1 MRNHL
6 IYSLLMFP
14 SLVITFLA
22 FLMRIFNLSTPKG
35 LVFDEIYYVDGARD
49 YLKYGVEVTKGAPEF
64 VVHPPVGKWLIAAGI
79 KLFGNH
85 EFGWRIAVAIAGTLT
100 VFLTARVAKR
110 IFHENHW
117 ATLAA
122 LLMALDG
129 LNLVMSRT
137 ALLDIFLTLFILLAV
152 NAWLKGEYLRFSI
165 YLGLAMGSKWSALY
179 FVAVFL
185 ILEFAI
191 NRNLIRA
198 IKIGATSGLV
208 YAATWFGWFASSLGW
223 DRDAKSNPIFSL
235 IYYHKEMLGFHTGLT
250 EKHSYQANPW
260 SWIIMGRP
268 TSFFYQS
275 PSGCGTKSC
284 AQEVLAIG
292 TPILW
297 WLGAIALVFLIG
309 VNLHNFAMRELDMA
323 SLIPFLGILA
333 GYIPWFFFQKR
344 TVFTFYAIAFE
355 PFLILA
361 IVLLAK
367 LAYEYDVR
375 FKYAIGLAVAI
386 IALNFIYF
394 YPIFTGALTTY
405 DAWYARMWWS
415 SWI

>member
-1 MRNHL
+1 M
-6 IYSLLMFP
+6 
-14 SLVITFLA
+14 VITFLA
-22 FLMRIFNLSTPKG
+22 FLLRIFHLSTPKG

-64 VVHPPVGKWLIAAGI
+64 IVHPPVVKWLIAAGI

-85 EFGWRIAVAIAGTLT
+85 EFGWRIAVAVAGTLT
-100 VFLTARVAKR
+100 VYLTARIAQR
-110 IFHENHW
+110 IFHENKW

-122 LLMALDG
+122 FLMTLDG

-137 ALLDIFLTLFILLAV
+137 ALLDIFLTLFILLSV
-152 NAWLKGEYLRFSI
+152 NAWLKGKYLRFAI

-179 FVAVFL
+179 FVAAFL
-185 ILEFAI
+185 IVELLI
-191 NRNLIRA
+191 NRNLIRT
-198 IKIGATSGLV
+198 IRIGITSLGIYVL
-208 YAATWFGWFASSLGW
+208 TWLGWFSSTLGW
-223 DRDAKSNPIFSL
+223 DRNSKSNPFSSL

-250 EKHSYQANPW
+250 ENHSYQANPW

-268 TSFFYQS
+268 TSFFYES
-275 PSGCGTKSC
+275 PKGCGTKSC
-284 AQEVLAIG
+284 AQEVLALG

-297 WLGAIALVFLIG
+297 WLGAIALLFLIG
-309 VNLHNFAMRELDMA
+309 VNLHNFAMRDFDMA
-323 SLIPFLGILA
+323 SLIPFLGIIA
-333 GYIPWFFFQKR
+333 GYLPWFFFQKR

-355 PFLILA
+355 PFIILA

-367 LAYEYDVR
+367 LAYEYDERMRYVI
-375 FKYAIGLAVAI
+375 ALAVIAI
-386 IALNFIYF
+386 AINFIYF
-394 YPIFTGALTTY
+394 YPIFTGTITTY

>member
-1 MRNHL
+1 
-6 IYSLLMFP
+6 MFP
-14 SLVITFLA
+14 ALVISFLA
-22 FLMRIFNLSTPKG
+22 FLLRIFNLSKPKG

-49 YLKYGVEVTKGAPEF
+49 YLKFSVEVTKGAPEF
-64 VVHPPVGKWLIAAGI
+64 IVHPPVGKWLIAIGI

-85 EFGWRIAVAIAGTLT
+85 EFGWRIAVAVAGTLT
-100 VFLTARVAKR
+100 VYLTARIAQR
-110 IFHENHW
+110 IFHENKW

-137 ALLDIFLTLFILLAV
+137 ALLDIFLTLFVLLAV
-152 NAWLKGEYLRFSI
+152 NAWLKGKYLNFAI
-165 YLGLAMGSKWSALY
+165 YLGLAMGSKWSAIY
-179 FVAVFL
+179 FVVVLL
-185 ILEFAI
+185 ILELI
-191 NRNLIRA
+191 VNRNLIRV
-198 IKIGATSGLV
+198 IKVGITSGAI
-208 YAATWFGWFASSLGW
+208 YIISWFGWFSSSLGW
-223 DRDAKSNPIFSL
+223 DRESKSNPLSSL

-260 SWIIMGRP
+260 SWLVMGRP
-268 TSFFYQS
+268 TSFFYES
-275 PSGCGTKSC
+275 PKGCGTKNC

-297 WLGAIALVFLIG
+297 WLGAIAIVFLIG
-309 VNLHNFAMRELDMA
+309 VNLHNLAMREFDLA

-333 GYIPWFFFQKR
+333 GYLPWFFFQKR
-344 TVFTFYAIAFE
+344 TVFTFYAVVFA

-367 LAYEYDVR
+367 LAYEYDEKL
-375 FKYAIGLAVAI
+375 KYVITIVVIA
-386 IALNFIYF
+386 IALNFLYF
-394 YPIFTGALTTY
+394 YPVFTGAITTY

>member
-100 VFLTARVAKR
+100 VFLTARIAKR

-191 NRNLIRA
+191 NRNLIRT

-208 YAATWFGWFASSLGW
+208 YIVTWFGWFASSLGW
-223 DRDAKSNPIFSL
+223 DRNAKSNPIFSL

-275 PSGCGTKSC
+275 PNGCGTKSC

-309 VNLHNFAMRELDMA
+309 VNLHNFAMRELDIA

-367 LAYEYDVR
+367 LAYEYDER

-386 IALNFIYF
+386 IALNFLYF

>member
-100 VFLTARVAKR
+100 VFLTARIAKR

-191 NRNLIRA
+191 NRNLIRT
-198 IKIGATSGLV
+198 IKIGATSGIV
-208 YAATWFGWFASSLGW
+208 YIVTWFGWFASSLGW
-223 DRDAKSNPIFSL
+223 DRNAKSNPIFSL

-275 PSGCGTKSC
+275 PNGCGTKSC

-309 VNLHNFAMRELDMA
+309 VNLHNFAMRELDIA

-367 LAYEYDVR
+367 LAYEYDKR

-386 IALNFIYF
+386 IALNFLYF

>member
-1 MRNHL
+1 M
-6 IYSLLMFP
+6 
-14 SLVITFLA
+14 LA
-22 FLMRIFNLSTPKG
+22 FLLRIFNLSTPKG

-49 YLKYGVEVTKGAPEF
+49 YLKQGVEVTNGAAEF

-85 EFGWRIAVAIAGTLT
+85 EFGWRIAAAIAGTLT
-100 VFLTARVAKR
+100 VYLTARIAKR

-117 ATLAA
+117 AILAA

-137 ALLDIFLTLFILLAV
+137 ALLDIFLTLFILLSV
-152 NAWLKGEYLRFSI
+152 NSWLKGKYLSFAV

-179 FVAVFL
+179 FVFVFL
-185 ILEFAI
+185 LLEFI
-191 NRNLIRA
+191 LNRNLIRVIRVGITSSA
-198 IKIGATSGLV
+198 IYILS
-208 YAATWFGWFASSLGW
+208 WFGWFASSLGW
-223 DRDAKSNPIFSL
+223 DREAKSNPIFSL

-250 EKHSYQANPW
+250 ENHSYQANPW

-268 TSFFYQS
+268 TSFSYES
-275 PSGCGTKSC
+275 PKSCDAKNC
-284 AQEVLAIG
+284 AQEVLALG

-297 WLGAIALVFLIG
+297 WIGAIALIFLIG
-309 VNLHNFAMRELDMA
+309 INLHNFAMREVELS

-333 GYIPWFFFQKR
+333 GYIPWFFFQER
-344 TVFTFYAIAFE
+344 TVFTFYAIVFQ

-367 LAYEYDVR
+367 IAYEHHEHMKIVILVSVIVI
-375 FKYAIGLAVAI
+375 AI
-386 IALNFIYF
+386 NFIYF
-394 YPIFTGALTTY
+394 YPIFTGVITTY
-405 DAWYARMWWS
+405 DAWYSRMWWS

>member
-1 MRNHL
+1 
-6 IYSLLMFP
+6 MFP
-14 SLVITFLA
+14 TMALTFIA
-22 FLMRIFNLSTPKG
+22 FLIRIFHLGTPKG

-79 KLFGNH
+79 KLFGDH

-100 VFLTARVAKR
+100 IYLTARIAQR
-110 IFHENHW
+110 IFHENKW
-117 ATLAA
+117 ANLAA
-122 LLMALDG
+122 LLMLLDG

-137 ALLDIFLTLFILLAV
+137 ALLDIFLTLFVLLSV
-152 NAWLKGEYLRFSI
+152 NAWLKGIYLNFAI
-165 YLGLAMGSKWSALY
+165 YLGLAMGCKWSALY
-179 FVAVFL
+179 FIFAFL
-185 ILEFAI
+185 VLELVI
-191 NRNLIRA
+191 NRNLIRVF
-198 IKIGATSGLV
+198 KVGLTSVGIYIL
-208 YAATWFGWFASSLGW
+208 TWFGWFASSLGW
-223 DRDAKSNPIFSL
+223 DRNSRSNPISSL

-260 SWIIMGRP
+260 SWIVMGRP

-275 PSGCGTKSC
+275 PKGCGSKSC
-284 AQEVLAIG
+284 SQEVLALG

-297 WLGAIALVFLIG
+297 WLGALALVVLVGI
-309 VNLHNFAMRELDMA
+309 NLHNFAMREIDMA
-323 SLIPFLGILA
+323 SLIPFLGIAA
-333 GYIPWFFFQKR
+333 GYLPWFFFQKR
-344 TVFTFYAIAFE
+344 TVFTFYSIVFE

-367 LAYEYDVR
+367 LAYEYDEKL
-375 FKYAIGLAVAI
+375 KYL
-386 IALNFIYF
+386 IALIVIAIAINFIYF
-394 YPIFTGALTTY
+394 LPIFTGQITTY

>member
-1 MRNHL
+1 
-6 IYSLLMFP
+6 MFP
-14 SLVITFLA
+14 ALVISFLA
-22 FLMRIFNLSTPKG
+22 FLLRIFNLSKPKG

-49 YLKYGVEVTKGAPEF
+49 YLKFGVEVTKGAPEF
-64 VVHPPVGKWLIAAGI
+64 IVHPPVGKWLIAIGI

-85 EFGWRIAVAIAGTLT
+85 EFGWRIAVAVAGTLT
-100 VFLTARVAKR
+100 VYLTARIAQR
-110 IFHENHW
+110 IFHENKW

-137 ALLDIFLTLFILLAV
+137 ALLDIFLTLFVLLAV
-152 NAWLKGEYLRFSI
+152 NAWLKGKYLNFAI
-165 YLGLAMGSKWSALY
+165 YLGLAMGSKWSAIY
-179 FVAVFL
+179 FVVVLL
-185 ILEFAI
+185 ILELI
-191 NRNLIRA
+191 VNRNLIRV
-198 IKIGATSGLV
+198 IKVGITSGAI
-208 YAATWFGWFASSLGW
+208 YIISWFGWFSSSLGW
-223 DRDAKSNPIFSL
+223 DRDSKSNPLSSL

-260 SWIIMGRP
+260 SWLVMGRP
-268 TSFFYQS
+268 TSFFYES
-275 PSGCGTKSC
+275 PKGCGTKNC

-297 WLGAIALVFLIG
+297 WLGAIAIVFLIG
-309 VNLHNFAMRELDMA
+309 VNLHNLAMREFDLA

-333 GYIPWFFFQKR
+333 GYLPWFFFQKR
-344 TVFTFYAIAFE
+344 TVFTFYAVVFA

-367 LAYEYDVR
+367 LAYEYDEKL
-375 FKYAIGLAVAI
+375 KYVITIVVIA
-386 IALNFIYF
+386 IALNFLYF
-394 YPIFTGALTTY
+394 YPVFTGAITTY

>member
-208 YAATWFGWFASSLGW
+208 YVATWFGWFASSLGW

-367 LAYEYDVR
+367 LAYEYDER

>member
-1 MRNHL
+1 
-6 IYSLLMFP
+6 MFP
-14 SLVITFLA
+14 SMVITFLA
-22 FLMRIFNLSTPKG
+22 FLIRIFNLSTPKG

-85 EFGWRIAVAIAGTLT
+85 EFGWRIAVAVAGTFT
-100 VFLTARVAKR
+100 IYLTARIAQR
-110 IFHENHW
+110 IFHENNW

-122 LLMALDG
+122 LLMTLDG

-137 ALLDIFLTLFILLAV
+137 ALLDIFLTLFVLLSV
-152 NAWLKGEYLRFSI
+152 NAWLKGRYLNFAI
-165 YLGLAMGSKWSALY
+165 YLGLAMGSKWSAIY

-185 ILEFAI
+185 ILEFVI
-191 NRNLIRA
+191 NRNLLRVIRVGITSSA
-198 IKIGATSGLV
+198 IYLL
-208 YAATWFGWFASSLGW
+208 TWFGWFSSTLGW
-223 DRDAKSNPIFSL
+223 DRDAKSNPLASL

-260 SWIIMGRP
+260 SWIVMGRP
-268 TSFFYQS
+268 TSFFYES
-275 PSGCGTKSC
+275 PKGCGAKNC

-297 WLGAIALVFLIG
+297 WLGAIALVVLIG
-309 VNLHNFAMRELDMA
+309 VNLHNFAMRELDMG

-333 GYIPWFFFQKR
+333 GYLPWFFFQKR
-344 TVFTFYAIAFE
+344 TVFTFYAVVFA

-367 LAYEYDVR
+367 LAYEYDERLKFVI
-375 FKYAIGLAVAI
+375 AIVVLVIAV
-386 IALNFIYF
+386 NFLYF
-394 YPIFTGALTTY
+394 YPIFTGGITTY

>member
-1 MRNHL
+1 
-6 IYSLLMFP
+6 MFP
-14 SLVITFLA
+14 SMVITFLA
-22 FLMRIFNLSTPKG
+22 FLIRIFNLSTPKG

-85 EFGWRIAVAIAGTLT
+85 EFGWRIAVAVAGTFT
-100 VFLTARVAKR
+100 IYLTARIAQR
-110 IFHENHW
+110 IFHENNW

-122 LLMALDG
+122 LLMTLDG

-137 ALLDIFLTLFILLAV
+137 ALLDIFLTLFVLLSV
-152 NAWLKGEYLRFSI
+152 NAWLKGRYLNFAI
-165 YLGLAMGSKWSALY
+165 YLGLAMGSKWSAIY

-185 ILEFAI
+185 ILEFVI
-191 NRNLIRA
+191 NRNLLRVIRVG
-198 IKIGATSGLV
+198 ITSSSIYLL
-208 YAATWFGWFASSLGW
+208 TWFGWFSSTLGW
-223 DRDAKSNPIFSL
+223 DRDAKSNPIASL

-260 SWIIMGRP
+260 SWIVMGRP
-268 TSFFYQS
+268 TSFFYES
-275 PSGCGTKSC
+275 PKGCGSKNC

-297 WLGAIALVFLIG
+297 WLGAIALVVLIG
-309 VNLHNFAMRELDMA
+309 VNLHNFAMRELDMG

-333 GYIPWFFFQKR
+333 GYLPWFFFQKR
-344 TVFTFYAIAFE
+344 TVFTFYAVVFA

-367 LAYEYDVR
+367 LAYEYDERLKFVI
-375 FKYAIGLAVAI
+375 AIVVLA
-386 IALNFIYF
+386 IAVNFLYF
-394 YPIFTGALTTY
+394 YPIFTGGITTY

>member
-1 MRNHL
+1 ML
-6 IYSLLMFP
+6 PTM
-14 SLVITFLA
+14 VITFLA
-22 FLMRIFNLSTPKG
+22 FFLRVFHLSTPKG

-64 VVHPPVGKWLIAAGI
+64 IVHPPVGKWLIAAGI
-79 KLFGNH
+79 KLFGNN
-85 EFGWRIAVAIAGTLT
+85 EFGWRIAVAVAGTLT
-100 VFLTARVAKR
+100 VYLTARIAQR
-110 IFHENHW
+110 IFHENMW

-122 LLMALDG
+122 LLMTLDG

-152 NAWLKGEYLRFSI
+152 NSWLKGKYLRFAI

-179 FVAVFL
+179 FVAAFL
-185 ILEFAI
+185 IVELII
-191 NRNLIRA
+191 NRNLIRT
-198 IKIGATSGLV
+198 IRVGITSFGIYVL
-208 YAATWFGWFASSLGW
+208 TWFGWFSSSLGW
-223 DRDAKSNPIFSL
+223 DRNSKSNPISSL

-260 SWIIMGRP
+260 NWIIMGRP
-268 TSFFYQS
+268 TSFFYES
-275 PSGCGTKSC
+275 PKGCGSKSC
-284 AQEVLAIG
+284 AQEVLALG

-297 WLGAIALVFLIG
+297 WLGAIALLVLIG

-323 SLIPFLGILA
+323 SLIPFLGIVA
-333 GYIPWFFFQKR
+333 GYLPWFFFQKR

-355 PFLILA
+355 PFVILA

-367 LAYEYDVR
+367 LAYEYDER
-375 FKYAIGLAVAI
+375 MKFLIALAVFAI
-386 IALNFIYF
+386 AINFIYF
-394 YPIFTGALTTY
+394 YPIFTGTITTY
-405 DAWYARMWWS
+405 EAWYSRMWWS

>member
-1 MRNHL
+1 M
-6 IYSLLMFP
+6 
-14 SLVITFLA
+14 VITFLA
-22 FLMRIFNLSTPKG
+22 FLLRIFHLSTPKG

-49 YLKYGVEVTKGAPEF
+49 YLKYGVEVAKGAPEF

-79 KLFGNH
+79 KLFGNN

-100 VFLTARVAKR
+100 VYLTAKIAKR

-137 ALLDIFLTLFILLAV
+137 ALLDIFLTLFVLLAV
-152 NAWLKGEYLRFSI
+152 NAWLMGKYLPFSI

-179 FVAVFL
+179 FVIALLVLEL
-185 ILEFAI
+185 II
-191 NRNLIRA
+191 NKNLIRV
-198 IKIGATSGLV
+198 IKIGITSGIIYIL
-208 YAATWFGWFASSLGW
+208 TWFGWFASTLGW
-223 DRDAKSNPIFSL
+223 DRDAKSNPLYSL
-235 IYYHKEMLGFHTGLT
+235 FYYHKEMLGFHTGLT

-260 SWIIMGRP
+260 NWIVMGRP
-268 TSFFYQS
+268 TSFFYES
-275 PSGCGTKSC
+275 PKGCGEKSC

-297 WLGAIALVFLIG
+297 WIGAIALVFLIG
-309 VNLHNFAMRELDMA
+309 VNLHNFAMREVDMA

-333 GYIPWFFFQKR
+333 GYLPWFFFQKR

-361 IVLLAK
+361 IVLMAK
-367 LAYEYDVR
+367 LAYEYDPR
-375 FKYAIGLAVAI
+375 FKFLIGLVIVAVA
-386 IALNFIYF
+386 ANFIYF
-394 YPIFTGALTTY
+394 YPLFTGAITSY
-405 DAWYARMWWS
+405 HAWYTRMWWS

>member
-1 MRNHL
+1 
-6 IYSLLMFP
+6 
-14 SLVITFLA
+14 
-22 FLMRIFNLSTPKG
+22 

-100 VFLTARVAKR
+100 VFLTARIAKR

-191 NRNLIRA
+191 NRNLIRT

-208 YAATWFGWFASSLGW
+208 YIVTWFGWFASSLGW
-223 DRDAKSNPIFSL
+223 DRNAKSNPIFSL

-275 PSGCGTKSC
+275 PNGCGTKSC

-309 VNLHNFAMRELDMA
+309 VNLHNFAMRELDIA

-367 LAYEYDVR
+367 LAYEYDER

-386 IALNFIYF
+386 IALNFLYF

>member
-1 MRNHL
+1 VRNHL

-100 VFLTARVAKR
+100 VFLTARIAKR

-185 ILEFAI
+185 FLEFAI
-191 NRNLIRA
+191 NRNLIRT
-198 IKIGATSGLV
+198 IKFGATSGLV
-208 YAATWFGWFASSLGW
+208 YIVTWFGWFASSLGW
-223 DRDAKSNPIFSL
+223 DRNAKSNPIFSL

-275 PSGCGTKSC
+275 PNGCGTKSC

-309 VNLHNFAMRELDMA
+309 VNLHNFAMRELDIA

-367 LAYEYDVR
+367 LAYEYDER
-375 FKYAIGLAVAI
+375 FKYAIGLSVAI

>member
-1 MRNHL
+1 M
-6 IYSLLMFP
+6 
-14 SLVITFLA
+14 VITFLA
-22 FLMRIFNLSTPKG
+22 FLLRIFHLSTPKG

-49 YLKYGVEVTKGAPEF
+49 YLKYGVEVAKGAPEF

-79 KLFGNH
+79 KLFGNN

-100 VFLTARVAKR
+100 VYLTAKIAKR

-137 ALLDIFLTLFILLAV
+137 ALLDIFLTLFVLLAV
-152 NAWLKGEYLRFSI
+152 NAWLMGKYLPFSI

-179 FVAVFL
+179 FVIAFL
-185 ILEFAI
+185 VLELII
-191 NRNLIRA
+191 NKNLIRV
-198 IKIGATSGLV
+198 IKIGITSGIIYIL
-208 YAATWFGWFASSLGW
+208 TWFGWFASTLGW
-223 DRDAKSNPIFSL
+223 DRDAKSNPLYSL
-235 IYYHKEMLGFHTGLT
+235 FYYHKEMLGFHTGLT

-260 SWIIMGRP
+260 NWIVMGRP
-268 TSFFYQS
+268 TSFFYES
-275 PSGCGTKSC
+275 PKGCGEKSC

-297 WLGAIALVFLIG
+297 WIGAIALIFLIG
-309 VNLHNFAMRELDMA
+309 VNLHNFAMREVDMA

-333 GYIPWFFFQKR
+333 GYLPWFFFQKR

-361 IVLLAK
+361 IVLMAK
-367 LAYEYDVR
+367 LAYEYDPR
-375 FKYAIGLAVAI
+375 FKYLIGLVIVAVA
-386 IALNFIYF
+386 ANFIYF
-394 YPIFTGALTTY
+394 YPLFTGAITSY
-405 DAWYARMWWS
+405 HAWYTRMWWS

>member
-1 MRNHL
+1 
-6 IYSLLMFP
+6 
-14 SLVITFLA
+14 
-22 FLMRIFNLSTPKG
+22 MRIFNLSTPKG

>member
-1 MRNHL
+1 ML
-6 IYSLLMFP
+6 PTM
-14 SLVITFLA
+14 VITFLA
-22 FLMRIFNLSTPKG
+22 FFLRVFHLTTPKG

-64 VVHPPVGKWLIAAGI
+64 IVHPPVGKWLIAAGI

-85 EFGWRIAVAIAGTLT
+85 EFGWRIGVAVAGTLT
-100 VFLTARVAKR
+100 VYLTARIAQR
-110 IFHENHW
+110 IFHENMW

-122 LLMALDG
+122 LLMTLDG

-152 NAWLKGEYLRFSI
+152 NSWLKGKYLRFAI

-179 FVAVFL
+179 FVAAFL
-185 ILEFAI
+185 IVELII
-191 NRNLIRA
+191 NRNLIRT
-198 IKIGATSGLV
+198 IRVGITSLGIYVL
-208 YAATWFGWFASSLGW
+208 TWFGWFSSSLGW
-223 DRDAKSNPIFSL
+223 DRNSKSNPISSL

-260 SWIIMGRP
+260 NWIIMGRP
-268 TSFFYQS
+268 TSFFYES
-275 PSGCGTKSC
+275 PKGCGSKSC
-284 AQEVLAIG
+284 AQEVLALG

-297 WLGAIALVFLIG
+297 WLGAIALLVLIG

-323 SLIPFLGILA
+323 SLIPFLGIVA
-333 GYIPWFFFQKR
+333 GYLPWFFFQKR

-355 PFLILA
+355 PFVILA

-367 LAYEYDVR
+367 LAYEYDER
-375 FKYAIGLAVAI
+375 MKYLIALAVFAI
-386 IALNFIYF
+386 AINFIYF
-394 YPIFTGALTTY
+394 YPIFTGTITTY
-405 DAWYARMWWS
+405 EAWYSRMWWS

>member
-1 MRNHL
+1 
-6 IYSLLMFP
+6 MFP
-14 SLVITFLA
+14 SMVITCLA
-22 FLMRIFNLSTPKG
+22 FLLRIFNLSTPKG

-49 YLKYGVEVTKGAPEF
+49 YLKYGVEVSKGAPEF

-85 EFGWRIAVAIAGTLT
+85 EFGWRIAVAVAGTFT
-100 VFLTARVAKR
+100 VYLTARIAQR
-110 IFHENHW
+110 IFHENKW

-137 ALLDIFLTLFILLAV
+137 ALLDIFLTLFVLLSV
-152 NAWLKGEYLRFSI
+152 NAWLKGKYLNFAL
-165 YLGLAMGSKWSALY
+165 YLGLAMGSKWSAIY
-179 FVAVFL
+179 FVAIFL
-185 ILEFAI
+185 ILEFVI
-191 NRNLIRA
+191 NRNLVRVLRVGITSIA
-198 IKIGATSGLV
+198 IYII
-208 YAATWFGWFASSLGW
+208 TWFGWFSSTLGW
-223 DRDAKSNPIFSL
+223 DRDAKSNPFASL
-235 IYYHKEMLGFHTGLT
+235 FYYHKEMLGFHTGLT

-260 SWIIMGRP
+260 SWIVMGRP
-268 TSFFYQS
+268 TSFFYES
-275 PSGCGTKSC
+275 PKGCGAKNC

-292 TPILW
+292 TPLLW
-297 WLGAIALVFLIG
+297 WLGAIALVVLIG
-309 VNLHNFAMRELDMA
+309 VNLHNFAMRELDMG

-333 GYIPWFFFQKR
+333 GYLPWFFFQKR
-344 TVFTFYAIAFE
+344 TVFTFYAVVFA

-367 LAYEYDVR
+367 LAYEYDERLKFVI
-375 FKYAIGLAVAI
+375 AIAVLA
-386 IALNFIYF
+386 IAVNFLYF
-394 YPIFTGALTTY
+394 YPVFTGGITTY